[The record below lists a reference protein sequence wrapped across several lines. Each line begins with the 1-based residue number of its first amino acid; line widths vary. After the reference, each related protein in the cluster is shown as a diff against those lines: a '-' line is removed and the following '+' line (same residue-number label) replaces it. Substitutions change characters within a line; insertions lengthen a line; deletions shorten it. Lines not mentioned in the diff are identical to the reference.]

1 MPLVTQKEYALLR
14 ECSEAA
20 VSTAR
25 KDGRIKAAEVIRDG
39 KVMIDSEKA
48 DELWARNTKR
58 RRGGIRPKPEPKP
71 APESKQD
78 SPPQISMPT
87 DRQLL
92 DLVMR
97 LPEDAIPPIIESEAR
112 KEHYLAEKHKIAALQ
127 ARQEVGSIKAMERE
141 AFALAKSVR
150 EGMLGIIPRISADL
164 AALMDPFEIEQR
176 LEAEMLTALRVL
188 ADG

>member
-1 MPLVTQKEYALLR
+1 MPLVTQAEYALLR
-14 ECSEAA
+14 GCSDAA

-25 KDGRIKAAEVIRDG
+25 KDGRIKAAEVIQGG

-58 RRGGIRPKPEPKP
+58 RRGGPPPKSSPQPEKKP
-71 APESKQD
+71 AP
-78 SPPQISMPT
+78 PVSMPT
-87 DRQLL
+87 DEQLL

-97 LPEDAIPPIIESEAR
+97 LPEDAIPPIVESEAR

>member
-14 ECSEAA
+14 GCSDAA

-25 KDGRIKAAEVIRDG
+25 KDGRIKAAEVIVGG

-48 DELWARNTKR
+48 DELWERNTKR
-58 RRGGIRPKPEPKP
+58 RRGGPSPKPRNEP
-71 APESKQD
+71 E
-78 SPPQISMPT
+78 PPVAMPT
-87 DRQLL
+87 DEQLL
-92 DLVMR
+92 NLVMR

-127 ARQEVGSIKAMERE
+127 ARNEVGSIKAMERE